1 MNVKTFGVIVMS
13 HVQNIRV
20 INFLEIIIMIMI
32 HIYVYVLF
40 RTSYVMI
47 LIMFKFLHGFYNRK
61 HLGESTIFLLRTES
75 GIKVGKSD

>member
-20 INFLEIIIMIMI
+20 INFCGNHNDTYMYI
-32 HIYVYVLF
+32 YVLF